1 MSLPSLSPLA
11 PSLPELIA
19 QLLEPISDEAPCGQD
34 LRYEPEFDQL
44 RELRREDDTSLPTG
58 VWQSSIKR
66 AQWPEQAK
74 LASRLL
80 LERSKDLMLSAWL
93 GEAWLHLDGLEG
105 LPGSLAL
112 VAGLCERYPEQLH
125 PQAEEGDQSWRVIPL
140 EWLARRYSEIL
151 LTRVPLFDTR
161 TSEFADFCLDDWRRL
176 QVQQVMVNDTKAAKT
191 SAEAARNEQ
200 KKLTEQIRAT
210 PLSFWLRSQGSLLL
224 SLQHLQR
231 LEDWSDAYLG
241 NQAPGY
247 KSLRGIIEALLTL
260 VQEFIAM
267 HPRQPTQA
275 PVEPPQVQAPQNT
288 LEPEPAPAQQAL
300 REPVSREEAY
310 RQLLLIAEYLART
323 EPHSPV
329 PYLIRRGVE
338 WGNKPLSELLGEL
351 ISADAES
358 RRLWTLLGVL

>member
-1 MSLPSLSPLA
+1 VNLTSP
-11 PSLPELIA
+11 PLPELIA
-19 QLLEPISDEAPCGQD
+19 RLLEPISEQVPCGED
-34 LRYEPEFDQL
+34 LRYDREFDQA

-66 AQWPEQAK
+66 AQWPELEK
-74 LASRLL
+74 LTTTLL
-80 LERSKDLMLSAWL
+80 LERSKDLMVCAWL
-93 GEAWLHLDGLEG
+93 GEAWLHRDGLDG

-125 PQAEEGDQSWRVIPL
+125 PRAEDGDQSWRVIPL
-140 EWLARRYSEIL
+140 EWLVRRYSEVL
-151 LTRVPLFDTR
+151 LTRVALIDPR
-161 TSEFADFCLDDWRRL
+161 QGEFEGYCLDAWRRL
-176 QVQQVMVNDTKAAKT
+176 QLQQVLANDSKAAKT
-191 SAEAARNEQ
+191 AAETARGEQ
-200 KKLTEQIRAT
+200 QKLTELIRST
-210 PLSFWLRSQGSLLL
+210 PLSHWLRQQDNLLA

-231 LEDWSDAYLG
+231 LQAWSDAYLCA
-241 NQAPGY
+241 QAPGF
-247 KSLRGIIEALLTL
+247 RGLQDVIEALLKL

-267 HPRQPTQA
+267 QPRPLTEV
-275 PVEPPQVQAPQNT
+275 PVEPPSLAASESAGLAPTPSTPQVFR
-288 LEPEPAPAQQAL
+288 EPA
-300 REPVSREEAY
+300 SRDEAY
-310 RQLLLIAEYLART
+310 RQLLLIAEYLTRT

>member
-1 MSLPSLSPLA
+1 MPSTP
-11 PSLPELIA
+11 LPELIDR
-19 QLLEPISDEAPCGQD
+19 LLEPISSEAPCGQD
-34 LRYEPEFDQL
+34 LRYEREFDQA

-66 AQWPEQAK
+66 AQWPELEK
-74 LASRLL
+74 LTTGLL

-93 GEAWLHLDGLEG
+93 GEAWLHQDGLEG

-112 VAGLCERYPEQLH
+112 IAGLCERYPEQLH
-125 PQAEEGDQSWRVIPL
+125 PQAEDGDQSWRVIPL
-140 EWLARRYSEIL
+140 EWLARRYTEVL
-151 LTRVPLFDTR
+151 LTRVPLLDPRNGEFDGL
-161 TSEFADFCLDDWRRL
+161 CLDAWRRL
-176 QVQQVMVNDTKAAKT
+176 QVQQVQTNDSKVAKT
-191 SAEAARNEQ
+191 SAENARSEQ
-200 KKLTEQIRAT
+200 KKITEQIRAT
-210 PLSFWLRSQGSLLL
+210 PLSFWLHSQGSLLL

-231 LEDWSDAYLG
+231 LEAWSDAYLG
-241 NQAPGY
+241 SQAPGF
-247 KSLRGIIEALLTL
+247 KGLQDVITALLTL

-267 HPRQPTQA
+267 HPRQSTEVPVEAA
-275 PVEPPQVQAPQNT
+275 PVVASGPADVVAAPQVFR
-288 LEPEPAPAQQAL
+288 EPA
-300 REPVSREEAY
+300 SREEAY

>member
-1 MSLPSLSPLA
+1 MSLPISP
-11 PSLPELIA
+11 LPELVS
-19 QLLEPISDEAPCGQD
+19 QLLEPISAESPCGPD
-34 LRYEPEFDQL
+34 LRYEPEYDQL

-66 AQWPEQAK
+66 ALWPDLER
-74 LASRLL
+74 LATTLL
-80 LERSKDLMLSAWL
+80 LERSKDLMISAWL
-93 GEAWLHLDGLEG
+93 GEAWLHMAGLEG

-140 EWLARRYSEIL
+140 EWLARRYSEVL
-151 LTRVPLFDTR
+151 LTRVPLFDGREQT
-161 TSEFADFCLDDWRRL
+161 FAAFCLDDWQRL
-176 QVQQVMVNDTKAAKT
+176 QRQQVLVNDSKNAKA
-191 SAEAARNEQ
+191 SAEAARNDQ
-200 KKLTEQIRAT
+200 KKLSELIRNT
-210 PLSFWLRSQGSLLL
+210 PLSFWLHRQGSLML

-231 LEDWSDAYLG
+231 LEAWSDAYLG
-241 NQAPGY
+241 NLAPGY
-247 KSLRGIIEALLTL
+247 KSLQDVMQALLAL
-260 VQEFIAM
+260 VEEFIAM
-267 HPRQPTQA
+267 HPQQPTVA
-275 PVEPPQVQAPQNT
+275 PVQTSPATTTSQPQM
-288 LEPEPAPAQQAL
+288 APAQVFQ
-300 REPVSREEAY
+300 EPANREEAY
-310 RQLLLIAEYLART
+310 RQLLVIAGYLART

>member
-1 MSLPSLSPLA
+1 MSLPSTAVPDLIDQLLA
-11 PSLPELIA
+11 P
-19 QLLEPISDEAPCGQD
+19 ISADAPCGVD
-34 LRYEPEFDQL
+34 LRYEREFDQL
-44 RELRREDDTSLPTG
+44 RDLRREDDASLPTG
-58 VWQSSIKR
+58 VWQSTLKR
-66 AQWPEQAK
+66 ANWPEVEK
-74 LASRLL
+74 LTTALL

-93 GEAWLHLDGLEG
+93 GEAWLHLHALDG

-112 VAGLCERYPEQLH
+112 ITGLCERFPEHLH

-140 EWLARRYSEIL
+140 EWLVRRYSEVL
-151 LTRVPLFDTR
+151 LTRVPLFGTR
-161 TSEFADFCLDDWRRL
+161 NSDFEAYTLEVWRRL
-176 QVQQVMVNDTKAAKT
+176 QIQQVQVNDSKNAKS
-191 SAEAARNEQ
+191 SAETARNEQ
-200 KKLTEQIRAT
+200 KKLSDQIRAT
-210 PLSFWLRSQGSLLL
+210 PLAFWLRTQGNLLL

-231 LEDWSDAYLG
+231 LDSWSNAYLG
-241 NQAPGY
+241 EQGPG
-247 KSLRGIIEALLTL
+247 LRPLQDITQALLKL

-267 HPRQPTQA
+267 HPQQPAPPVPVVEATAIMTQ
-275 PVEPPQVQAPQNT
+275 PE
-288 LEPEPAPAQQAL
+288 EPAPVAQVF
-300 REPVSREEAY
+300 REPTNREEAY

>member
-1 MSLPSLSPLA
+1 MNLPSAAVPDLIDQLLA
-11 PSLPELIA
+11 P
-19 QLLEPISDEAPCGQD
+19 ISADAPCGVD
-34 LRYEPEFDQL
+34 LRYEREFDQL
-44 RELRREDDTSLPTG
+44 RDLRREDDASLPTG
-58 VWQSSIKR
+58 VWQSTLKR
-66 AQWPEQAK
+66 ANWSEVEK
-74 LASRLL
+74 LSTALL

-93 GEAWLHLDGLEG
+93 GEAWLHLQALDG

-112 VAGLCERYPEQLH
+112 IAGLCERFPEHLH

-140 EWLARRYSEIL
+140 EWLVRRYSEVL
-151 LTRVPLFDTR
+151 LTRVPLFGTR
-161 TSEFADFCLDDWRRL
+161 NSDFEVYTLEVWRRL
-176 QVQQVMVNDTKAAKT
+176 KIQQVQANDSKNAKS
-191 SAEAARNEQ
+191 SAETARNEQ
-200 KKLTEQIRAT
+200 KKLSDQIRAT
-210 PLSFWLRSQGSLLL
+210 PLAFWLRTQGNLLL

-231 LEDWSDAYLG
+231 LDSWSNAYLG
-241 NQAPGY
+241 DQGPG
-247 KSLRGIIEALLTL
+247 LRPLQDIIQALLTL

-267 HPRQPTQA
+267 HPQQPASPA
-275 PVEPPQVQAPQNT
+275 PVVEAPVALPQP
-288 LEPEPAPAQQAL
+288 EEPAPAAQVF
-300 REPVSREEAY
+300 REPASREEAY

>member
-1 MSLPSLSPLA
+1 VKQPSTP
-11 PSLPELIA
+11 LPELIS
-19 QLLEPISDEAPCGQD
+19 QLLEPISEQAPCGQD
-34 LRYEPEFDQL
+34 LRYEPEFDRL

-66 AQWPEQAK
+66 AQWPELEK
-74 LASRLL
+74 LTTSLL

-93 GEAWLHLDGLEG
+93 GEAWLHQDGLEG

-112 VAGLCERYPEQLH
+112 VAGLCERYPEHLH
-125 PQAEEGDQSWRVIPL
+125 PQAEDGDQSWRVIPL
-140 EWLARRYSEIL
+140 EWLARRYAEVL
-151 LTRVPLFDTR
+151 LTRVPLFEPR
-161 TSEFADFCLDDWRRL
+161 SNEFDSLCLDAWRRL
-176 QVQQVMVNDTKAAKT
+176 QLQQVQASDSKTAKT
-191 SAEAARNEQ
+191 SAENARNEQ

-210 PLSFWLRSQGSLLL
+210 PLSFWLRSQGTLLL
-224 SLQHLQR
+224 SQQHLQR
-231 LEDWSDAYLG
+231 LEVWSDAYLG
-241 NQAPGY
+241 NQAPGF
-247 KSLRGIIEALLTL
+247 KALQDVIEALLTL

-267 HPRQPTQA
+267 HPRKPTPA
-275 PVEPPQVQAPQNT
+275 PVEIPTVAALSPADVPPVIAAPQVFS
-288 LEPEPAPAQQAL
+288 EPAN
-300 REPVSREEAY
+300 REEAY

-329 PYLIRRGVE
+329 PYLIKRGVE

>member
-1 MSLPSLSPLA
+1 VSLPSTAVPDLIDQLLA
-11 PSLPELIA
+11 P
-19 QLLEPISDEAPCGQD
+19 ISADAPCGVD
-34 LRYEPEFDQL
+34 LRYEREFDQL
-44 RELRREDDTSLPTG
+44 RDLRREDDASLPTG
-58 VWQSSIKR
+58 VWQSTLKR
-66 AQWPEQAK
+66 ANWPEVEK
-74 LASRLL
+74 LTTALL

-93 GEAWLHLDGLEG
+93 GEAWLHLHALDG

-112 VAGLCERYPEQLH
+112 ITGLCERFPEHLH

-140 EWLARRYSEIL
+140 EWLVRRYSEVL
-151 LTRVPLFDTR
+151 LTRVPLFGTR
-161 TSEFADFCLDDWRRL
+161 NSDFEAYTLEVWRRL
-176 QVQQVMVNDTKAAKT
+176 QIQQVQVNDSKNAKS
-191 SAEAARNEQ
+191 SAETARNEQ
-200 KKLTEQIRAT
+200 KKLSDQIRAT
-210 PLSFWLRSQGSLLL
+210 PLAFWLRTQGNLLL

-231 LEDWSDAYLG
+231 LDSWSNAYLG
-241 NQAPGY
+241 EQGPG
-247 KSLRGIIEALLTL
+247 LRPLQDITQALLKL

-267 HPRQPTQA
+267 HPQQPAPPVVEATAIMTQ
-275 PVEPPQVQAPQNT
+275 PE
-288 LEPEPAPAQQAL
+288 EPAPVAQVF
-300 REPVSREEAY
+300 REPANREEAY

>member
-1 MSLPSLSPLA
+1 MNQPSTP
-11 PSLPELIA
+11 LPELIS
-19 QLLEPISDEAPCGQD
+19 QLLEPISEQAPCGQD
-34 LRYEPEFDQL
+34 LRYEPEFDRL

-66 AQWPEQAK
+66 AQWPELEK
-74 LASRLL
+74 LTTSLL

-93 GEAWLHLDGLEG
+93 GEAWLHQDGLEG

-112 VAGLCERYPEQLH
+112 VAGLCERYPEHLH
-125 PQAEEGDQSWRVIPL
+125 PQAEDGDQSWRVIPL
-140 EWLARRYSEIL
+140 EWLARRYAEVL
-151 LTRVPLFDTR
+151 LTRVPLFAPR
-161 TSEFADFCLDDWRRL
+161 NSEFDNFCLDSWRRL
-176 QVQQVMVNDTKAAKT
+176 QLQQVQTSDTKTAKT
-191 SAEAARNEQ
+191 SAENARNEQ

-210 PLSFWLRSQGSLLL
+210 PLAFWLRSQGTLLL
-224 SLQHLQR
+224 SQQHLQR
-231 LEDWSDAYLG
+231 LEVWSDAYLG
-241 NQAPGY
+241 DQAPGF
-247 KSLRGIIEALLTL
+247 KALQDVIEALLTL

-267 HPRQPTQA
+267 HPRKPTPA
-275 PVEPPQVQAPQNT
+275 PVEIPAVAASSPADVPPVIAAPQVFS
-288 LEPEPAPAQQAL
+288 EPAN
-300 REPVSREEAY
+300 REEAY

-329 PYLIRRGVE
+329 PYLIKRGVE